1 MPKREYIL
9 EEFLMLVGD
18 SVGPFSDG
26 DSLYTFDD
34 TPDEEPFLESYSGAE
49 EIKVYMREI
58 RVRLHEASGKPFITL
73 NPKLGMELT
82 FLKPEHKVYVHA
94 SHRGFES
101 VKNDNERKKHTGIDD
116 SFREALI
123 KLVASREAN
132 HARAAIPLIGKMS
145 KSLKLVSSEKN
156 AGRII
161 MGIQADSIDDVRPF
175 ANDFKKILN
184 QAQYIKTDADSIE
197 NEITFNDSNSA
208 IKAFLIISRYCDPYI
223 AKNDFFQEFISKIRD
238 DTSKID
244 GKIVGPTKK
253 GPVWAFTLE
262 FKLK

>member
-1 MPKREYIL
+1 MTKREYIKD
-9 EEFLMLVGD
+9 EFVILDGKSSGSFQEGD
-18 SVGPFSDG
+18 N
-26 DSLYTFDD
+26 LYMIDD
-34 TPDEEPFLESYSGAE
+34 TPDEDPFIESYSGSE

-94 SHRGFES
+94 SHRGFEN

-116 SFREALI
+116 SFREALT
-123 KLVASREAN
+123 KLVAAREAN
-132 HARAAIPLIGKMS
+132 NAREAITLIGKMS

-161 MGIQADSIDDVRPF
+161 MGIQANLLDDVQPF
-175 ANDFKKILN
+175 AKDFKKILN

-197 NEITFNDSNSA
+197 NEITFNDSSSA

-223 AKNDFFQEFISKIRD
+223 AKNDFFQEFISKVRID
-238 DTSKID
+238 SAKID
-244 GKIVGPTKK
+244 GKIVGPTQK
-253 GPVWAFTLE
+253 GPIWAFTVE